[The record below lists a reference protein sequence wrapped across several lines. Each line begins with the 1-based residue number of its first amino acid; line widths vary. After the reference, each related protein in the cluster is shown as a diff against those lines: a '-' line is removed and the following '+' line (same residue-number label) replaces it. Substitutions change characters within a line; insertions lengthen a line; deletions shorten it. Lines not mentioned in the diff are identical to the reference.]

1 MKLSHT
7 LKTGIAL
14 ALTVAAASAAQAAAT
29 TFFGNNS
36 TANGGVVDAGAGN
49 DPVNQRN
56 LFKGNLL
63 SHQVETFEARSATP
77 NSSGDLTVANIFGAL
92 SGVTLTASRPN
103 GNGSIDDSTDRTRI
117 QQNTYGGTP
126 SVPGGGFLGR
136 FSTTGDPT
144 SATTN
149 NGDRNYT
156 GGKWWETNFRTVTI
170 DFGLTSVSAFGT
182 FMTDLGDF
190 DGGLE
195 VEIFSG
201 GSRLDGSILLPRE
214 ARSGN
219 GGLAFFGYTNDTATF
234 NRVVFT
240 IAQGATNPSN
250 YDTVGFDD
258 LITGQLRPTGGGTV
272 PEPTSLAL
280 VGLSLALLGYSR
292 RRKSVG

>member
-14 ALTVAAASAAQAAAT
+14 ALTVAAAGAAQAAAT
-29 TFFGNNS
+29 TFFGNNP
-36 TANGGVVDAGAGN
+36 TANGGVVDGSVGN

-56 LFKGNLL
+56 LFKGNLI
-63 SHQVETFEARSATP
+63 SHQVETFEDRTATSAA
-77 NSSGDLTVANIFGAL
+77 SGDLTVAGIFGLA
-92 SGVTLTASRPN
+92 SGVTLTASHA
-103 GNGSIDDSTDRTRI
+103 NGSVMNDGTRI
-117 QQNTYGGTP
+117 QQNTFGGFTG
-126 SVPGGGFLGR
+126 SAGIIGGSFLGR

-144 SATTN
+144 SAATN
-149 NGDRNYT
+149 NGNANYT

-170 DFGLTSVSAFGT
+170 DFGATSVSAFGT

-190 DGGLE
+190 DGGLG

-201 GSRLDGSILLPRE
+201 GNRLDGSSLLTQATR
-214 ARSGN
+214 GTN
-219 GGLAFFGYTNDTATF
+219 GGLAFFGYINDTASF

-240 IAQGATNPSN
+240 ITQGTTIGSRF
-250 YDTVGFDD
+250 DTVGFDD
-258 LITGQLRPTGGGTV
+258 LITGTLRPTGGTV